1 MTDRSSGAH
10 AWSLPP
16 SHLLQRAFLPLLQL
30 NTYSPL
36 YLTLAGMC
44 HSFEILPTAF
54 TSVFV
59 QRAFSVFFPLPT
71 EQNLSCK
78 LAFIPKTVTNR
89 NDNVFP
95 FYVLY
100 FRCLKWMLLLNVGFP
115 LVCCS
120 VSPVVEWPV
129 VLLSGLLISAVSYC
143 DSQLLTLG

>member
-16 SHLLQRAFLPLLQL
+16 SHLLHRVFFLLLQL
-30 NTYSPL
+30 NTYSPI

-44 HSFEILPTAF
+44 HSCEILPTVF

-59 QRAFSVFFPLPT
+59 QRAFCFFSLPT
-71 EQNLSCK
+71 EQNLSSK

-89 NDNVFP
+89 SDIVFP
-95 FYVLY
+95 FHVLY
-100 FRCLKWMLLLNVGFP
+100 FRCLKWMPLLSVGFP

-120 VSPVVEWPV
+120 ISPVVEWPV